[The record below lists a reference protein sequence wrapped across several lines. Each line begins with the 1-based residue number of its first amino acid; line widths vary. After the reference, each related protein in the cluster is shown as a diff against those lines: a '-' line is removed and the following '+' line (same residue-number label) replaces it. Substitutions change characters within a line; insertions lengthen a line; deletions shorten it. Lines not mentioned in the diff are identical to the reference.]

1 MVYADSLDTYEV
13 RRMAALTGEG
23 MKTLAKCYLPLVGTE
38 ALGVY
43 FALYHDPTWN
53 TSSLQSHESF
63 YRRTLVTSGTFERS
77 MKALEAIGLVRTF
90 VKKGTP
96 VSYYVYCLYAPL
108 EPYVFLDD
116 PLLGPS
122 LEKVV
127 GKVAMKNLRETFPT
141 VKLPDD
147 MEETTTDFASFFKPD
162 FVKDLGL
169 TREHQGKGNVPLAFS
184 PAKFND
190 ELAKIG
196 IDPRLLSDS
205 ELDRAA
211 KIATFYEL
219 DEVTMASFC
228 FDCYHARK
236 GKGSRLD
243 FLALSNKAQ
252 GSLRF
257 RYIRKRNLVK
267 SEVSSTS
274 ALAQKIQLMDETKP
288 YAYLAMLQGGNRPP
302 ASDARLLER
311 LSIDIGLPSPCINVV
326 IDYVLEKNDNVL
338 SSAYCEKIAGAL
350 VREGCQS
357 ARDAMDYLTKVNRQ
371 RKEKTRNSYV
381 KPAKTSAKPQE
392 KQEEVSNEEID
403 ALLDELYGESK

>member
-1 MVYADSLDTYEV
+1 MVYADSQDYYEV

-43 FALYHDPTWN
+43 FALYHDPTWG
-53 TSSLQSHESF
+53 TSSLQTHESF

-90 VKKGTP
+90 VKKSDP
-96 VSYYVYCLYAPL
+96 ASYYVYCLYAPL

-127 GKVAMKNLRETFPT
+127 GSKIMKNLRETFPA

-147 MEETTTDFASFFKPD
+147 MDETTTDFGSFFQPD
-162 FVKDLGL
+162 FDKNIGI
-169 TREHQGKGNVPLAFS
+169 TREHKGKANVPLAFS
-184 PAKFND
+184 ANKLRA
-190 ELAKIG
+190 ELLKIG
-196 IDPRLLSDS
+196 INPDYLSGN
-205 ELDRAA
+205 ELDQIA

-219 DEVTMASFC
+219 DEATIASFC
-228 FDCYHARK
+228 FDCYHPRK
-236 GKGSRLD
+236 AKGFRLD
-243 FLALSNKAQ
+243 FNALSEKAR

-257 RYIRKRNLVK
+257 RYIRKANLAK
-267 SEVSSTS
+267 SEVSSQS

-288 YAYLAMLQGGNRPP
+288 YVYLAMLQGGHRPP
-302 ASDARLLER
+302 ASDAKLLER
-311 LSIDIGLPSPCINVV
+311 LSLDIGLPNPCINVV
-326 IDYVLEKNDNVL
+326 VDYVLDKNDNVL

-371 RKEKTRNSYV
+371 RKAKPRNSLAKTPNISE
-381 KPAKTSAKPQE
+381 KPAQ

-403 ALLDELYGESK
+403 ALLDELYGENK